1 MGYVSQLT
9 IWILITKHS
18 WMHCQIFSGDI
29 FPKYGGEGPAKWD
42 FHRKS
47 RKTSPPP
54 KLTQG
59 TGLSTARGV
68 SNGNGNFTSR
78 KTAPHRQLSVEKTTS
93 GAERSQKRG
102 SRKGQPAGNQNGT
115 ANQGEETRHAREK
128 AEGGSGRENEG
139 RKKTTQDHSQN
150 RPPRNGH
157 AGKSSPGEARAHG
170 SGENTKNGRNRE
182 KRESRNFRE
191 KPG

>member
-1 MGYVSQLT
+1 MGYLFHLT

-18 WMHCQIFSGDI
+18 WMHCQIFSEGNS
-29 FPKYGGEGPAKWD
+29 PTNGGEGLTKWD

-78 KTAPHRQLSVEKTTS
+78 KTAPHRQLSVGKNGKQSGTVAGAWKSKQTT
-93 GAERSQKRG
+93 GGEPERHSKPGGGDQ
-102 SRKGQPAGNQNGT
+102 
-115 ANQGEETRHAREK
+115 AREGK
-128 AEGGSGRENEG
+128 RREG
-139 RKKTTQDHSQN
+139 
-150 RPPRNGH
+150 
-157 AGKSSPGEARAHG
+157 
-170 SGENTKNGRNRE
+170 
-182 KRESRNFRE
+182 
-191 KPG
+191 